1 MPGSCRGGP
10 ASSALGGSASSAPG
24 VVDGGRECR
33 ITVDSS
39 VLSQLRRGRLE
50 LVEARLTQSKPQVG
64 LSSLEPQV
72 GRPQPR
78 AEQRRGGRELQ
89 TAARELLEEGP
100 AGGGSSPLLL
110 EAPPPFG
117 GPASSS
123 PGAVA
128 DGRRGC
134 GITVYV
140 QRASPAPARDGNG
153 APALDMAV
161 GILELDVRT
170 KFEKN

>member
-1 MPGSCRGGP
+1 MPGSRRGGP
-10 ASSALGGSASSAPG
+10 ASSAPG

-39 VLSQLRRGRLE
+39 VLAQLRRGRLE

-110 EAPPPFG
+110 EAPPPLLLEVR
-117 GPASSS
+117 P
-123 PGAVA
+123 P
-128 DGRRGC
+128 
-134 GITVYV
+134 
-140 QRASPAPARDGNG
+140 
-153 APALDMAV
+153 LL
-161 GILELDVRT
+161 LELSRT
-170 KFEKN
+170 AGGGAGSPSTSSARAQLRRRTGTELRHWTWPSGSWSWM